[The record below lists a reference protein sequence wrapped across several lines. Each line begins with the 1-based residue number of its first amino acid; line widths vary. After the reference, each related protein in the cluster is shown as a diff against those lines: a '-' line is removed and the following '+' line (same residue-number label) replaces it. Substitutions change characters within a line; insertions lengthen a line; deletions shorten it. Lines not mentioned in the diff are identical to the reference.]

1 MNFWIN
7 HYPRKTQCTSKYHE
21 FSSKWAGPCRTL
33 TIGRGS
39 GRLLAGLSLLYLVNF
54 WKCWKLKSFCPAWC
68 LKNKECLKIP
78 KKVFM
83 LTRKNLK
90 IFCKIKWIFLLL
102 CVSPFFSQNKFVSR
116 KKYQNNSQIISLNL
130 KTFWW
135 QQCSLNLNLKWTL

>member
-1 MNFWIN
+1 MNSVQSE
-7 HYPRKTQCTSKYHE
+7 YEP
-21 FSSKWAGPCRTL
+21 GPCRTL

-90 IFCKIKWIFLLL
+90 ICVKSSGFSFYFLFHL
-102 CVSPFFSQNKFVSR
+102 FFFQNKFVSR
-116 KKYQNNSQIISLNL
+116 KNIKTIHKIISLNL

-135 QQCSLNLNLKWTL
+135 QYCSLNLNLKWTL